1 MSKKLLICKDTL
13 SNTILETRVLY
24 ESDSIKYEIIEDAPT
39 IEEREN
45 EVGKYVLGEDGQLTV
60 VYEEKPKTQLDLI
73 QEQLNQ
79 LIAST
84 TSISED
90 GLLTMDLV
98 MGTDEKVDIISTK
111 LDTVEGV

>member
-1 MSKKLLICKDTL
+1 MKILICRDTL
-13 SNTILETRVLY
+13 NNKIINTQILNET
-24 ESDSIKYEIIEDAPT
+24 DNIKYEVVEDAPI

-45 EVGKYVLGEDGQLTV
+45 EIGHYELGEDGQVTV
-60 VYEEKPKTQLDLI
+60 AYEEKPKSQLDLI

-79 LIAST
+79 LLQST

-98 MGTDEKVDIISTK
+98 MGTDEKVDIISNK
-111 LDTVEGV
+111 LDTAEGV